1 MKHIFLTGQ
10 VQCGKSTLIRRVL
23 AALGPLS
30 LGGFRSISVASA
42 IPGAFAEVYLVP
54 AADEYPALTRDNLIG
69 IRWGGHGFNAYPAAF
84 DNYGV
89 QLLRSSAPAQLL
101 LMDELG
107 MMENAAT
114 LFAQAV
120 SQCLDG
126 AIPILG
132 VVKPRSTPLLDTVR
146 AHPAVKV
153 ITVDENNRDSL
164 VPVVT
169 ELLRPLIK

>member
-23 AALGPLS
+23 AALGPLK
-30 LGGFRSISVASA
+30 LGGFRSISVLSD

-54 AADEYPALTRDNLIG
+54 AADEQPALTRDNLIG
-69 IRWGGHGFNAYPAAF
+69 IRWSGHGFNAYPAAF

-89 QLLRSSAPAQLL
+89 QLLHRSAPAQLL

-120 SQCLDG
+120 KQSLDG
-126 AIPILG
+126 PIPILG
-132 VVKPRSTPLLDTVR
+132 VVKSAAYMLSAASRPRTL
-146 AHPAVKV
+146 
-153 ITVDENNRDSL
+153 
-164 VPVVT
+164 
-169 ELLRPLIK
+169 

>member
-1 MKHIFLTGQ
+1 MKNIFLTGQ

-42 IPGAFAEVYLVP
+42 VPGAFAEVYLVP
-54 AADEYPALTRDNLIG
+54 AADEHPALTRDNLIG

-120 SQCLDG
+120 IQCLDG
-126 AIPILG
+126 LSRFSAWSNLVLPRCWMLFAPIRRYKLSLLMKITAI
-132 VVKPRSTPLLDTVR
+132 
-146 AHPAVKV
+146 AWYQW
-153 ITVDENNRDSL
+153 
-164 VPVVT
+164 
-169 ELLRPLIK
+169 